1 MINWITETISRIRV
15 SIQPIELAYPSLNTL
30 KPDSYMYWNK
40 DTLDVPGPCSIN
52 GSLNIFQ
59 LSAVSVNGR
68 WYYMNS
74 SGAMQTGW
82 QRLNGQWYYLDP
94 SGAMLTGWQAINGK
108 WYYLGSNGVMY
119 ANTTTPDGRYVDG
132 SGALQ

>member
-59 LSAVSVNGR
+59 LSAVSVMKQKNMTLDREGSVILKKR
-68 WYYMNS
+68 WNVEQS
-74 SGAMQTGW
+74 
-82 QRLNGQWYYLDP
+82 
-94 SGAMLTGWQAINGK
+94 
-108 WYYLGSNGVMY
+108 
-119 ANTTTPDGRYVDG
+119 
-132 SGALQ
+132 